1 MSVNGITVFKNLKMD
16 IKTINEYEKLQLQT
30 NDLTS
35 VENFNIM
42 SRKMKSVFTSYIILD
57 STRWRNKNRRTCCK

>member
-1 MSVNGITVFKNLKMD
+1 MD

-35 VENFNIM
+35 VENFNLM
-42 SRKMKSVFTSYIILD
+42 SRKMKSVFTG
-57 STRWRNKNRRTCCK
+57 